1 MPSSLKVLLITG
13 SLVAASLTT
22 HAARLS
28 RTVHLVPLAAL
39 VLAVGLPTAAPA
51 AAATTTYTIT
61 DLGSLGYGVTDGVAI
76 NAHGQVTGRSY
87 NGQTIT
93 LNTCC
98 GGCYP
103 GGPHNKCKEHIYH
116 AFVWSNGT
124 MTDLGTLGG
133 NFSAGNAINL
143 SGEVVGSAQI
153 TTGFSHAFLWN
164 GGKMTDL
171 STTALSSLGSA
182 SVAGIN
188 NSGQIAGTFGHNP
201 LAQPFLDSNGTIT
214 QLPLPG
220 YASASPATGCSATA
234 INNNGMVLGG
244 CDDANSYLHG
254 VVWQNG
260 TPTDLG
266 TLGGPQTGA
275 AAISNLGQ
283 VVGFS
288 QTSTDADH
296 GFLWSNGKM
305 TDLGLNFFPAA
316 INDNGVIVGGDE
328 IYSGGTLQNLNNL
341 IPAGSGDQISSA
353 VAINDNGQIVATSGG
368 RTLLLT
374 PN

>member
-1 MPSSLKVLLITG
+1 MKRAAKAALILAAMVSMAVG
-13 SLVAASLTT
+13 VPAVAAAS
-22 HAARLS
+22 
-28 RTVHLVPLAAL
+28 
-39 VLAVGLPTAAPA
+39 A
-51 AAATTTYTIT
+51 AAARTTYTVT
-61 DLGSLGYGVTDGVAI
+61 DLGSLGYGVTDGVALS
-76 NAHGQVTGRSY
+76 ATGQVTGRSF
-87 NGQTIT
+87 NGATIT
-93 LNTCC
+93 LKTCC

-103 GGPHNKCKEHIYH
+103 GGPHNPCKEHIYH

-143 SGEVVGSAQI
+143 SGQVVGSAQ
-153 TTGFSHAFLWN
+153 TNTGVSHVVMWN
-164 GGKMTDL
+164 GGKITDL
-171 STTALSSLGSA
+171 TTTALSGLSSA

-188 NSGQIAGTFGHNP
+188 DSGQIVGTDAVGSTGHSQ
-201 LAQPFLDSNGTIT
+201 LFLDSHGTIT
-214 QLPLPG
+214 QLPLPSFAA
-220 YASASPATGCSATA
+220 ASRATGCSATA
-234 INNNGMVLGG
+234 INNNGVVLGG
-244 CDDANSYLHG
+244 CDDASSDFHG

-266 TLGGPQTGA
+266 TLGGPQAEA
-275 AAISNLGQ
+275 AGINNLGQ
-283 VVGFS
+283 VVGFA

-296 GFLWSNGKM
+296 GFVWSNGKM

-341 IPAGSGDQISSA
+341 TPAGSPQIQNA
-353 VAINDNGQIVATSGG
+353 VGINDNGQILATSGG

-374 PN
+374 PS